1 MNPRTVILA
10 FLAGRAPAAYTE
22 EAIKSRIISSGLLDN
37 PPASV
42 NNELVY
48 LACDRMHGLVSCDVN
63 PVSKETVWFA
73 TDEGIKRWTLEGRL
87 HVG

>member
-22 EAIKSRIISSGLLDN
+22 EAIKSRVTASGLLDAM
-37 PPASV
+37 PPSV

-48 LACDRMHGLVSCDVN
+48 LAYDRMHGLVSCDVN
-63 PVSKETVWFA
+63 PVTKDVVWFA
-73 TDEGIKRWTLEGRL
+73 TDEGVKRWQLEGRL